1 MNDPYAGIIGHE
13 RVIQRLRAMHAHDAL
28 PHAILFHG
36 PRHVGK
42 TTLASA
48 AAASAFGVVDASAH
62 PDFRLVER
70 PRDEKTGKLKKYIP
84 IESVRELQQHMRLS
98 SFLGGAKAAIVAG
111 AEHLSEEASNALL
124 KTLEEPSKN
133 AYVFL
138 CAETLSRVPK
148 TIQSRATIVGAS
160 RVADAVI
167 AQALVA
173 RGIVAFEAAKLA
185 TRADG
190 RPGLAI
196 GFLEKSDMVNW
207 YETEERRWRSLRGAP
222 PHRRLA
228 ECADL
233 APARADREETI
244 ERLRDVLDAWQ
255 GFLRRDL
262 KAGEPNAASN
272 LRRLLVLRASLEANV
287 QPRLLLEKFALTLD
301 R

>member
-1 MNDPYAGIIGHE
+1 MNDPFSSVIGHE
-13 RVIQRLRAMHAHDAL
+13 RIVQRLRARFVHDAL
-28 PHAILFHG
+28 PPAVLFHG
-36 PRHVGK
+36 PRHAGK

-48 AAASAFGVVDASAH
+48 LASCALGVDDAAVH

-70 PRDEKTGKLKKYIP
+70 PRDEKTGKLKKFIP
-84 IESVRELQQHMRLS
+84 IESVRELQQHMQLS
-98 SFLGGAKAAIVAG
+98 SFLGGAKVAIVAG
-111 AEHLSEEASNALL
+111 ADHLSEEASNALL

-148 TIQSRATIVGAS
+148 TIQSRAAVMCVS
-160 RVADAVI
+160 RVVDEIVAA
-167 AQALVA
+167 ALVA
-173 RGIVAFEAAKLA
+173 RGVVAFEAAKLA
-185 TRADG
+185 ARADG

-196 GFLEKSDMVNW
+196 GFLGQSDMVNW

-255 GFLRRDL
+255 GFLRREL

-272 LRRLLVLRASLEANV
+272 LRRLLALRASLDANI